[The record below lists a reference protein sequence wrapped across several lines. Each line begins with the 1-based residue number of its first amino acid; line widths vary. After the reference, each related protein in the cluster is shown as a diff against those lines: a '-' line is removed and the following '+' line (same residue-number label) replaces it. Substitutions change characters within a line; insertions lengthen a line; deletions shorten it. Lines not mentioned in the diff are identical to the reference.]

1 MKDGVL
7 GKIRS
12 VAVYCGSR
20 TPTDPS
26 YDDAARELS
35 RILIKN
41 GITISARASRRG
53 SGIGTMKV
61 LADAMLEA
69 GGNVT
74 GVFTQSLE
82 DEYLHE
88 GLTETVIVSSL
99 AERKAEMIERGDVIV
114 ALPGGFGTLDELFD
128 AVAHRK
134 MRKGGHRK
142 PIGMLN
148 LNGYYDALLA
158 FLAHAR
164 EVGYI
169 AKEDACLIKSAP
181 SPLELLKLLA
191 SH

>member
-7 GKIRS
+7 GKIRC

-20 TPTDPS
+20 TPSDPS

-35 RILIKN
+35 RILVEN
-41 GITISARASRRG
+41 GIGLVYGG